1 MGSHNSNQ
9 KSLVNRFRCSN
20 CSKGY
25 MMEFAKNN
33 HQRLCLEREK
43 AMGNNPSSYMGL

>member
-20 CSKGY
+20 CPKGY
-25 MMEFAKNN
+25 MMEWVKNN
-33 HQRLCLEREK
+33 HQKLCLEREK
-43 AMGNNPSSYMGL
+43 AEENNPSSYKGV

>member
-9 KSLVNRFRCSN
+9 KMLVNRFNCKN
-20 CSKGY
+20 CSKGF
-25 MMEFAKNN
+25 MMEWARNN

-43 AMGNNPSSYMGL
+43 AEEKNPQNYV